1 MLDIPIS
8 TQTVVKEGQQEVKTR
23 MELRIRVAKNVRA
36 ISLAVFAM
44 SVISTLMRI
53 YVHWPN
59 STPSNPGIAYGV
71 TVMAILI
78 GIVSYI
84 SYRLLSV
91 THRPRPRHPRHPRHN
106 SVEVKKNVAV
116 ATAEAEMTLTKTE
129 VSIKLERLPLAILVL
144 LIGLNALVIICS
156 FVLWRIGIDF
166 GVMFL
171 ALTLALFSLE
181 KRIVVFQVGVAA
193 IWATL
198 KLVTTDLVADLNSD
212 LLVLAWVS
220 VGFCFTTL
228 AASFAFTLTAA
239 NRALSQQLQMTQ
251 ALLTDLTVE
260 RERAGQQVTTTDGV
274 ASQLSEQAK
283 SGQESALR
291 LYASVEQLM
300 GSLHELSNVA
310 ASITRTV
317 SDVLNPALATIAGS
331 NSLIKEDAALL
342 SRQILPDLTRKQKA
356 AHAGLRAFLENF
368 ANWRERLSNIQV
380 YAQEL
385 QQVKQGLETLAHDI
399 KMLGIRAG
407 IEAAGGG
414 SSGGG
419 SLLVVE
425 ESSKPNNSSYNYS
438 SLTGAR
444 HATLASEAKRLAQ
457 KTLEQAH
464 DVQTRLAQSQKDV
477 TQILEELTDLQ
488 PVAEA
493 VLDDAS
499 TSLIAFE
506 DLQGV
511 LTAFFGKVAQIQT
524 AIAECEQVATTVRIA
539 CTQQSEACHTSV
551 AVVGQIEEEAG
562 TGRDLATGIYQSSAQ
577 LAELASLIRL
587 ALATVTVTSESQ
599 M

>member
-1 MLDIPIS
+1 
-8 TQTVVKEGQQEVKTR
+8 
-23 MELRIRVAKNVRA
+23 MELRTRIARNIRA

-44 SVISTLMRI
+44 SFTSTLMRI
-53 YVHWPN
+53 YVHWT
-59 STPSNPGIAYGV
+59 TPFPTNPGIVYGV
-71 TVMAILI
+71 TLMAITI
-78 GIVSYI
+78 GIASYI

-91 THRPRPRHPRHPRHN
+91 PRPSRNRSRSRSHSAN
-106 SVEVKKNVAV
+106 SKLTLAVVTTPTPTTNTSQVAV
-116 ATAEAEMTLTKTE
+116 
-129 VSIKLERLPLAILVL
+129 ERALLAILVL
-144 LIGLNALVIICS
+144 LSGLNFLVIICS
-156 FVLWRIGIDF
+156 IVLWRIGVDF

-181 KRIVVFQVGVAA
+181 KRIIFFQVGVAA
-193 IWATL
+193 VWALT
-198 KLVTTDLVADLNSD
+198 KLVTTDLIDDLNGD

-239 NRALSQQLQMTQ
+239 NRALSHQLQTTQ
-251 ALLTDLTVE
+251 ALLADLTVE

-274 ASQLSEQAK
+274 ALELSQRAK

-300 GSLHELSNVA
+300 GSLQELSNA
-310 ASITRTV
+310 IASITRTV
-317 SDVLNPALATIAGS
+317 GDVLNPALATIAGS
-331 NSLIKEDAALL
+331 SSQIKEDAALL
-342 SRQILPDLTRKQKA
+342 SRQFLPDLTRKQKA
-356 AHAGLRAFLENF
+356 AHAGLRTFLENF

-425 ESSKPNNSSYNYS
+425 ESSKFNNSSNNRYS

-464 DVQTRLAQSQKDV
+464 DVETRLAQSQKDV
-477 TQILEELTDLQ
+477 SQILDELTDLQ
-488 PVAEA
+488 PVAQA

-499 TSLIAFE
+499 ASLVAFE

-511 LTAFFGKVAQIQT
+511 LTAFFGKIEQIQT
-524 AIAECEQVATTVRIA
+524 AIAECEQVATTVRVA

-562 TGRDLATGIYQSSAQ
+562 TGRDLATGIYQSSAT
-577 LAELASLIRL
+577 LAELAGLIRL
-587 ALATVTVTSESQ
+587 ALATTTATAEKRSQ